1 MRRSCRC
8 SLILCVG
15 LLMAGSGAI
24 VSSGSGETRLAQH
37 HETDRSIDPDRIAMT
52 GCAADGHLSPMTKTA
67 GRKRAAAASD
77 RLDDGKM
84 EMIRI
89 SRDGRGFEFAG
100 SGQPFRPW
108 GHNYGPDFKLLEDNW
123 TSDWSRIA
131 EDFSEMKAMGANVV
145 RVHLQLARFMDGP
158 DRPNR
163 ASLAQLRRLIR
174 LAEET
179 GLYLDITGLGCYR
192 TTDVPAWYD
201 GLSEKD
207 RWAAQARFWDAVAAE
222 AAASPAVF
230 CYDLMNE
237 PVSPGGRRE
246 PGQWYSGK
254 PFGGFDFIQW
264 ISLDQADRPRHE
276 IACAWIR
283 MLSKAIRKRDKDHLI
298 TVGLL
303 PSTPDWGHFSGFV
316 PEKIAPEVDFIA
328 VHIYPNSDSPLEAI
342 ETLKGFAV
350 GKPLV
355 IEETFP
361 LSCTGPELRQFLL
374 ESRGIACGW
383 IGHYGGTTLA
393 ELDAL
398 KRAGTIDI
406 SQELQ
411 RQWLEL
417 FQDLGA
423 VFQRPVSSSQPCSSP
438 S

>member
-1 MRRSCRC
+1 MRRPCR
-8 SLILCVG
+8 SNLILCVG
-15 LLMAGSGAI
+15 LLPAGSGVI
-24 VSSGSGETRLAQH
+24 ISPSPGETGLTQRHQK
-37 HETDRSIDPDRIAMT
+37 DRGIAPDRIAST
-52 GCAADGHLSPMTKTA
+52 GRAAGGHLSPMNATA
-67 GRKRAAAASD
+67 ERKGAPADIGPSGGGRMAP
-77 RLDDGKM
+77 
-84 EMIRI
+84 IRI

-108 GHNYGPDFKLLEDNW
+108 GHNYGPDFKLLEDYW
-123 TSDWSRIA
+123 TSDWRRIV

-145 RVHLQLARFMDGP
+145 RVHLQLARFMEGP

-207 RWAAQARFWDAVAAE
+207 RWAAQARFWDAIAAE
-222 AAASPAVF
+222 GAASPAVF

-283 MLSKAIRKRDKDHLI
+283 TLSKAIRNRDKHHLI

-361 LSCTGPELRQFLL
+361 LSCTGAELRRFLL

-398 KRAGTIDI
+398 RRAGTIDI

-423 VFQRPVSSSQPCSSP
+423 VFQRPASSSQPCPSP

>member
-1 MRRSCRC
+1 MVSRFVCAW
-8 SLILCVG
+8 V
-15 LLMAGSGAI
+15 LLLS
-24 VSSGSGETRLAQH
+24 VPVLA
-37 HETDRSIDPDRIAMT
+37 E
-52 GCAADGHLSPMTKTA
+52 
-67 GRKRAAAASD
+67 
-77 RLDDGKM
+77 M
-84 EMIRI
+84 EPIRI
-89 SRDGRGFEFAG
+89 SRDGRGFELAE
-100 SGQPFRPW
+100 SGKPFVPW

-123 TSDWSRIA
+123 KSDWQRIV

-145 RVHLQLARFMDGP
+145 RVHLQFGKFMDGP

-192 TTDVPAWYD
+192 TADVPAWYD
-201 GLSEKD
+201 VLSEKD
-207 RWAAQARFWDAVAAE
+207 RWAAQARFWDAVATE
-222 AAASPAVF
+222 GAASPAVF

-237 PVSPGGRRE
+237 PVSPGGQRG

-264 ISLDQADRPRHE
+264 ISLDQTDRPRYE

-283 MLSKAIRKRDKDHLI
+283 TLSKAIRDRDKHRMI

-303 PSTPDWGHFSGFV
+303 PSRPDWGHFSGFV
-316 PEKIAPEVDFIA
+316 PDKIAPEVDFIA
-328 VHIYPNSDSPLEAI
+328 VHIYPKTDDPDQAI
-342 ETLKGFAV
+342 KTLKEFAV

-355 IEETFP
+355 VEETFP
-361 LSCTGPELRQFLL
+361 LSCSGEQLRRFLL
-374 ESRGIACGW
+374 DSRGIACGW

-393 ELDAL
+393 EFNAL
-398 KRAGTIDI
+398 KQSGTIDI
-406 SQELQ
+406 SQELK

-417 FQDLGA
+417 FQDLRTEMQGA
-423 VFQRPVSSSQPCSSP
+423 GSTSRPRSKP